1 MPPPRLFGLRRAPSD
16 QSSGV
21 LDVAV
26 DDARSDHGA
35 SSVRGGAPK
44 PHTPRLM
51 SSDGSHGLQR
61 RESSCYGSHG
71 LQRRESS
78 GSGASPARGSGAS
91 PARGSGASPARG
103 LMLDEV
109 TKAVHSLLHPP
120 RLLSISYS
128 SGLQLH
134 AECWQPYCFLAIKE
148 ISVGFH
154 SDKYP
159 ACMQVSRL
167 AEQNAKLQEELRQA
181 RGRKGFGPDER
192 ATLHAV
198 NARLAEE
205 NAVLSSS
212 CEELERRL
220 GGSPSSSL
228 GGPSHSEVRGP
239 VPAHAS
245 LGRHTQTLQRSH
257 VMSCEAARSKQC
269 CTQQKPCCPC
279 EPDVSNRRLQV
290 YKRPQ
295 ITCVEW
301 PLCPVD

>member
-26 DDARSDHGA
+26 DDARSDQGA
-35 SSVRGGAPK
+35 SSMRGGNPK

-51 SSDGSHGLQR
+51 SSDS
-61 RESSCYGSHG
+61 SHG

-78 GSGASPARGSGAS
+78 GSGASPARG
-91 PARGSGASPARG
+91 

-109 TKAVHSLLHPP
+109 INTPHPLLHPL
-120 RLLSISYS
+120 RLLCVTHAD
-128 SGLQLH
+128 GLQPH
-134 AECWQPYCFLAIKE
+134 AECWQPYRFLAIKR
-148 ISVGFH
+148 ISASFH
-154 SDKYP
+154 SHRWP
-159 ACMQVSRL
+159 VCMQVSRL

-220 GGSPSSSL
+220 GGSPSSSS
-228 GGPSHSEVRGP
+228 GGPSHSEVREP
-239 VPAHAS
+239 VPAHA
-245 LGRHTQTLQRSH
+245 
-257 VMSCEAARSKQC
+257 
-269 CTQQKPCCPC
+269 
-279 EPDVSNRRLQV
+279 
-290 YKRPQ
+290 
-295 ITCVEW
+295 
-301 PLCPVD
+301 

>member
-26 DDARSDHGA
+26 DDARSDQGA
-35 SSVRGGAPK
+35 SSMRGGNPK

-61 RESSCYGSHG
+61 RESS
-71 LQRRESS
+71 
-78 GSGASPARGSGAS
+78 GSGASPARGSGV
-91 PARGSGASPARG
+91 SPARG

-109 TKAVHSLLHPP
+109 TKALHSLLHPSW
-120 RLLSISYS
+120 LLHISYS
-128 SGLQLH
+128 SGLQPH
-134 AECWQPYCFLAIKE
+134 AECWQLYRSLAIKE
-148 ISVGFH
+148 ISLSFQFH
-154 SDKYP
+154 KWP
-159 ACMQVSRL
+159 VCMQVSRL
-167 AEQNAKLQEELRQA
+167 AEQNAKLQEELRQV

-220 GGSPSSSL
+220 GGSPSSSS
-228 GGPSHSEVRGP
+228 GGPSHSEVRMHA
-239 VPAHAS
+239 PAHAS
-245 LGRHTQTLQRSH
+245 LGSHTQTLQHPH
-257 VMSCEAARSKQC
+257 VMSIKAA
-269 CTQQKPCCPC
+269 
-279 EPDVSNRRLQV
+279 
-290 YKRPQ
+290 
-295 ITCVEW
+295 
-301 PLCPVD
+301 